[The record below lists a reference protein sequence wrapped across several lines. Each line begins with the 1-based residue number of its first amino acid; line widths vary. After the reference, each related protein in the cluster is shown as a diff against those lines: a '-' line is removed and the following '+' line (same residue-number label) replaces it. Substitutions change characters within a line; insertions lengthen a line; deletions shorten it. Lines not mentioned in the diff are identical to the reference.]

1 MSFACR
7 TSLFSAEL
15 GSHSV
20 PQNPGAPHNRHH
32 PRNYLPG
39 EGMVQLQC
47 PRVSTYQMS
56 QSTEQATHAASM
68 VCWHHIRPIYLW
80 RWQLPMALLATV
92 ASAARRLSSLTFTE
106 WFSGSGRDF
115 FFFLVSSTVPRES
128 GLRMLSRASVTLIE
142 SRGPGGHLV
151 SCRKQRPG
159 KATLYPV
166 VTQVSSQCWAVLLSC
181 TSTGL
186 ERWSNSYEHCAAR
199 VGLSTHLQ
207 FQHTAEGESL

>member
-1 MSFACR
+1 MLA
-7 TSLFSAEL
+7 
-15 GSHSV
+15 SHSS
-20 PQNPGAPHNRHH
+20 N
-32 PRNYLPG
+32 
-39 EGMVQLQC
+39 
-47 PRVSTYQMS
+47 
-56 QSTEQATHAASM
+56 
-68 VCWHHIRPIYLW
+68 I
-80 RWQLPMALLATV
+80 PMAL
-92 ASAARRLSSLTFTE
+92 AAAYGAPCYCGFCSKKTLLFDLYRVVFWIRKRF
-106 WFSGSGRDF
+106 F